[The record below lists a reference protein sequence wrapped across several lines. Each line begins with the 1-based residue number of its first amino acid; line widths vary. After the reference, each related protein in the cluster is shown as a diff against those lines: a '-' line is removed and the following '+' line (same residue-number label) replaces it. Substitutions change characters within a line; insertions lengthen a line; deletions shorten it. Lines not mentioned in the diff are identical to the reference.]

1 MDLKTNKEKIL
12 REFARGFIVSGLII
26 SFALLKLCYGGNF
39 KMCMFI
45 HLKKKCT
52 EMLLEEKVAN
62 NSLLWILGLGCFSYF
77 LLRVYAF
84 FKFSTVTIYYFI
96 IIYYWGDNL

>member
-45 HLKKKCT
+45 HLKKKMHRNVIGRKSC
-52 EMLLEEKVAN
+52 
-62 NSLLWILGLGCFSYF
+62 
-77 LLRVYAF
+77 
-84 FKFSTVTIYYFI
+84 
-96 IIYYWGDNL
+96 